1 MDIQVSSNFE
11 RLLFELNGRDGGLTA
26 EQMLAFRS
34 TGRLLVEDDVFDEW
48 LAPVFRAASF
58 DDAATLRV
66 IGEVYGET
74 GHLIDP
80 HTAVGVG
87 AGRKHRQPGTASIA
101 LATAHPSKFPDAV
114 EQATGVRPRLPDH
127 LADLF
132 ERPERTTTLPADLA
146 AVEAYVAGVTTP

>member
-1 MDIQVSSNFE
+1 
-11 RLLFELNGRDGGLTA
+11 
-26 EQMLAFRS
+26 
-34 TGRLLVEDDVFDEW
+34 
-48 LAPVFRAASF
+48 
-58 DDAATLRV
+58 V